1 MLLLLVI
8 LSGSSLLPVLICLF
22 AVVSSVGLVS
32 TTSFSLAMQDQGE
45 SAGSA
50 SALLGLLPLLLGG
63 CVAPLVGLGGDESAV
78 PMALVIAAAG
88 LCSILSY
95 LLLCRKGERKA

>member
-1 MLLLLVI
+1 
-8 LSGSSLLPVLICLF
+8 
-22 AVVSSVGLVS
+22 
-32 TTSFSLAMQDQGE
+32 MQDQGE

-63 CVAPLVGLGGDESAV
+63 CVAPLVGLGGDETAL
-78 PMALVIAAAG
+78 PMALVIAGAG

-95 LLLCRKGERKA
+95 LLLCGKGDQR

>member
-1 MLLLLVI
+1 
-8 LSGSSLLPVLICLF
+8 
-22 AVVSSVGLVS
+22 
-32 TTSFSLAMQDQGE
+32 MQDQGE

-63 CVAPLVGLGGDESAV
+63 CVAPLVGLGGDETAL
-78 PMALVIAAAG
+78 PMALVIAGAG

-95 LLLCRKGERKA
+95 LLLCRKGDQR